1 MSTGRAALALRQ
13 QSEAERMATP
23 QAVPARPSSLKL
35 VRPAGRTGK
44 SEFGMLDGFAWSVLL
59 HAAVIFLFLAPG
71 WFLMK
76 PQPQRDQLVV
86 ELFGMVSNRQEQEQQ
101 AGAKTTQPPQEAAPT
116 PPAPMPPKPVMKREP
131 VRHVQEAPSPV
142 TVAKPEDKPEE
153 EPQEQVTEARQQVA
167 PQHAGA
173 EENRVQ
179 QTLQRQPT
187 EADLLRMYVSSL
199 AKAIREKLVYPQA
212 LRARGYVGTA
222 AVRFTVTESGD
233 LLPGS
238 LVVMRSSGYPELDDS
253 ALRSVQA
260 SLPLPRPDR
269 QRVVVVPVTFSGS

>member
-1 MSTGRAALALRQ
+1 MSTGNVALALSRQ
-13 QSEAERMATP
+13 GEMERMEAP
-23 QAVPARPSSLKL
+23 QPIPVRKAGLKL
-35 VRPAGRTGK
+35 VRAADRPRR
-44 SEFGMLDGFAWSVLL
+44 SFGMLEGLGLSLAI
-59 HAAVIFLFLAPG
+59 HAAVLFLFIAG
-71 WFLMK
+71 DWFRVE
-76 PQPQRDQLVV
+76 PRPQRDQLMV

-101 AGAKTTQPPQEAAPT
+101 AGAKTAQPPQEAAPK
-116 PPAPMPPKPVMKREP
+116 PAATPPKPVVKREP

-142 TVAKPEDKPEE
+142 AVAKAEERPEE
-153 EPQEQVTEARQQVA
+153 PEEQVTEARQQVA

-173 EENRVQ
+173 EENRIQ

-212 LRARGYVGTA
+212 LRARGYVGTT

-253 ALRSVQA
+253 AMRSVQA
-260 SLPLPRPDR
+260 SVPLPRPDR